1 MPTPAPEAATATAMP
16 SPAVP
21 APPGPAPDATA
32 VAPPTD
38 APAPLARRPG
48 LGTWHGAVA
57 SRKNDEGMTSFI
69 TIDRTVD
76 GFNFVV
82 AERDGKRALV
92 IRDAQHEPRLIEHP

>member
-1 MPTPAPEAATATAMP
+1 
-16 SPAVP
+16 
-21 APPGPAPDATA
+21 
-32 VAPPTD
+32 
-38 APAPLARRPG
+38 
-48 LGTWHGAVA
+48 
-57 SRKNDEGMTSFI
+57 MTSFI